1 MKILVIILLFLS
13 TVAHSQINVYLT
25 LQPPTNSSTYDGFVM
40 ANAYTGQTP
49 FTYVWN
55 DTLVSYGHPNT
66 PRYDTLFN
74 LCPGVYTL
82 DIYDANNDSLH
93 LDFFL
98 TSNDLTFNGT
108 NPAPD
113 TINYGIQNCSIDYS
127 VPVDQAY
134 LANVF
139 LIGSQSPGGAD
150 SISVQWTVVQ
160 GTTTTQ
166 IYDTLIGYFPIG
178 SDFVI
183 NAGIYCPDSIHA
195 QVKVIQV
202 YGYVDHTLGISSNT
216 IQNVEVYPNPFSAE
230 LIISGIPPGNTSVK
244 IFDLSGK
251 LVYSVSQTLNNT
263 LNLNLD
269 RLTKGVYILE
279 VQSSGYRQL
288 NKLIKQ

>member
-1 MKILVIILLFLS
+1 MKTLVIILLFLS

-25 LQPPTNSSTYDGFVM
+25 LQPPTNSSTYDGWVM
-40 ANAYTGQTP
+40 AYVHTGQAP
-49 FTYVWN
+49 YTYIWN
-55 DTLVSYGHPNT
+55 DTLVTSGDPMF
-66 PRYDTLFN
+66 PAYDTLWN

-82 DIYDANNDSLH
+82 DIHDANNDSLH

-98 TSNDLTFNGT
+98 TSTDLSFNGT
-108 NPAPD
+108 GSATD
-113 TINYGIQNCSIDYS
+113 TIPYGVQSCALDYS
-127 VPVDQAY
+127 IPVDSAY
-134 LANVF
+134 MDTVYIISNQYVTD
-139 LIGSQSPGGAD
+139 AD
-150 SISVQWTVVQ
+150 SIFVQWNVVQ
-160 GTTTTQ
+160 GSTTTIIQ
-166 IYDTLIGYFPIG
+166 DTLIGYFPIG
-178 SDFVI
+178 ANFVL

-230 LIISGIPPGNTSVK
+230 ITISGIPPGNASVK
-244 IFDLSGK
+244 IFDLRGK